1 MVSFHSLE
9 DRVVKTFL
17 RARSAGGSGGSRH
30 RPEPAARRDPTF
42 LPLFRGACRPGRAE
56 CEGNPRAR
64 SARLRAAERTAAAAW
79 NGTRADASANGMGE
93 TA

>member
-1 MVSFHSLE
+1 VVSFHSLE
-9 DRVVKTFL
+9 DRVVKTFM
-17 RARSAGGSGGSRH
+17 RARGGGGSGGSRH
-30 RPEPAARRDPTF
+30 RPEPTVRHDATF

-79 NGTRADASANGMGE
+79 NGTTVDAAANRAGE

>member
-1 MVSFHSLE
+1 MSPLKVSE
-9 DRVVKTFL
+9 RTNEL
-17 RARSAGGSGGSRH
+17 RSVGV
-30 RPEPAARRDPTF
+30 EPAARRDPTF
-42 LPLFRGACRPGRAE
+42 LPLFRGACRPDRAE

-79 NGTRADASANGMGE
+79 NGTTADASANRMEE